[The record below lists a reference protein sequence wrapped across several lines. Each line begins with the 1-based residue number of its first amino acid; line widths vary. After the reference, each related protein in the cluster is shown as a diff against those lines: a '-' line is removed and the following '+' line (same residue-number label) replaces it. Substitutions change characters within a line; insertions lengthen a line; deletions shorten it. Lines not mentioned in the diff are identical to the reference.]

1 MSKPNQ
7 IFSEADTERWL
18 SDQEPV
24 WRYVPLRTLF
34 SYLNGLVFIPS
45 VATLHARDPFECHC
59 HHDSVSFNTA
69 FHGHYGTEESKI
81 EDWIFNTLC
90 SPWER
95 NHITTNKHYAGV
107 AAKIFMQH
115 YLNFIRQ
122 NRFAWCWFH
131 SYDESA
137 AMWNTYGNQGVA
149 VQSTVQKINAALE
162 TTGRDFIYGKMTYV
176 EHGRSLSTESDF
188 DQEQDDH
195 LILRPFFLKRNEY
208 KSEDEVRFVTAG
220 PRRDLRGGILLKN
233 LKPECWISAI
243 RLWPGL
249 KPDEEKSLKEAIG
262 KFFPSADCRKSDLL
276 PGPLDSVDLVDERR
290 DWEQLDDESWNQ
302 GTDDIP
308 PPLKIL

>member
-45 VATLHARDPFECHC
+45 VAKLHAGDPFECHC

-69 FHGHYGTEESKI
+69 YHHRYGTDESSLDEWLLKS
-81 EDWIFNTLC
+81 C
-90 SPWER
+90 PRWER
-95 NHITTNKHYAGV
+95 NHIMLKQRYLD
-107 AAKIFMQH
+107 FM
-115 YLNFIRQ
+115 RET
-122 NRFAWCWFH
+122 RFAWCWFH

-220 PRRDLRGGILLKN
+220 PRRDLGGGILLKH

-262 KFFPSADCRKSDLL
+262 KFIPSADCRKSDLL

-290 DWEQLDDESWNQ
+290 DWERFDDESWNN